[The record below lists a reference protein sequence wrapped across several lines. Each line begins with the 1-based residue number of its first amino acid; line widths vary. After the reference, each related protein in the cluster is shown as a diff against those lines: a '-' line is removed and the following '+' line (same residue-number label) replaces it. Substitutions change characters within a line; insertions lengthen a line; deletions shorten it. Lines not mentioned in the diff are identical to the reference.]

1 MMREKVMVEKMV
13 SKDELKKMGHLC
25 AWDGCGQKFK
35 GDMPEGW
42 TWLCMYWS
50 KQPVERIS
58 KIPVWVRDSA
68 LCPEHS
74 LTFDGQLKALN

>member
-1 MMREKVMVEKMV
+1 MVEEMV

-35 GDMPEGW
+35 GDMPKGW

-50 KQPVERIS
+50 KQ
-58 KIPVWVRDSA
+58 
-68 LCPEHS
+68 
-74 LTFDGQLKALN
+74 